1 MSQWRWTFYDPHQ
14 GTQTLGLYHGEDSG
28 HVMIYL
34 NQKVVIIDFMVH
46 KTKTY
51 SLMVNELLVKLNL
64 VENNGEFTYDFESES
79 TSIEP
84 PGMMSWFK
92 NCLLYTSPSP

>member
-34 NQKVVIIDFMVH
+34 NQKVVIIDFMVK
-46 KTKTY
+46 KTKSY
-51 SLMVNELLVKLNL
+51 SLVVNELLVKLNL
-64 VENNGEFTYDFESES
+64 VENNGEFTYDFESQN
-79 TSIEP
+79 TAIP
-84 PGMMSWFK
+84 PPSMIGWFK
-92 NCLLYTSPSP
+92 NILAIA